1 MTDVQ
6 QLLRDLRSGAVP
18 GSTSVAE
25 LAAPL
30 PVVDAAV
37 PVHEVE
43 PIFRD
48 GVTCLGVVAPGAP
61 DRPGL
66 LTRAHFAAAMSGRLG
81 YGRAVMTRRPVHEVA
96 HWDPLVLE
104 PGTSVVE
111 GALLAMNR
119 PDEHRFDEVVV
130 RSAPW
135 SVTDVGALLRSLAAS
150 LADQGVRDA
159 VTGLSNRH
167 SLLHTLRAWTQSIA
181 GSQRR
186 LVVLLVDVVGFGP
199 LNAKHGIAA
208 ADAVLREVGRRVAA
222 AAPDGCV
229 VGRAGD
235 DEIVVL
241 GVLPATSDERV
252 PEHVEAL
259 RRRVERS
266 LAAPAPAEPWAPTRV
281 AVAVSRPGWADAE
294 LLLQEVHRGMHLAK
308 RAPAPGPARVLDARP
323 LA

>member
-25 LAAPL
+25 LAQPL

-43 PIFRD
+43 PFFRD
-48 GVTCLGVVAPGAP
+48 GVTCLGVVAPDAP
-61 DRPGL
+61 DRLGL
-66 LTRAHFAAAMSGRLG
+66 LTRPHFTAAMSGRLG
-81 YGRAVMTRRPVHEVA
+81 YGRAVMTRRPVREVA
-96 HWDPLVLE
+96 HWEPLVLA
-104 PGTSVVE
+104 PATSVVE

-130 RSAPW
+130 RSDVW
-135 SVTDVGALLRSLAAS
+135 TVTDMAALLRSLAAS

-159 VTGLSNRH
+159 VTGLANRH

-186 LVVLLVDVVGFGP
+186 VVVLLVDVVGFGP

-208 ADAVLREVGRRVAA
+208 ADAVLREVGRRVSL
-222 AAPDGCV
+222 AAPEGCA

-241 GVLPATSDERV
+241 GVLPATADERV

-259 RRRVERS
+259 RRRVVQA
-266 LAAPAPAEPWAPTRV
+266 LAGPPPSDAWPQTRV

-294 LLLQEVHRGMHLAK
+294 LLLQEVHRAMHLAK
-308 RAPAPGPARVLDARP
+308 RAPALGPARALDARP
-323 LA
+323 VS